1 MYTMNR
7 DAPPDIA
14 KHAMTPLPWPPITQ
28 GQTDGFI
35 AVSRQNQA
43 KSCLSLQRPP
53 FTEPFQTPS
62 VAAATKSYIKQGHR
76 SPFSD

>member
-14 KHAMTPLPWPPITQ
+14 KHVMTPLPWPPITQ

-35 AVSRQNQA
+35 AVRRQNLL
-43 KSCLSLQRPP
+43 KSSKTSL
-53 FTEPFQTPS
+53 TEPFQTPS
-62 VAAATKSYIKQGHR
+62 VAAATKSYIKRGRR

>member
-14 KHAMTPLPWPPITQ
+14 KHALTPLPWPPITQ

-35 AVSRQNQA
+35 AVRRQNQA
-43 KSCLSLQRPP
+43 KSCSSLQRPP
-53 FTEPFQTPS
+53 LLSLF
-62 VAAATKSYIKQGHR
+62 KHHL
-76 SPFSD
+76 